1 LYRNLEAEMVRN
13 GITRKDVSDLL
24 NVRYA
29 TVVQKLNG
37 KYKFNLEEA
46 FVIKDNYFPGLSL
59 EYLFQA
65 DEKPKPKVKMRN

>member
-1 LYRNLEAEMVRN
+1 MFKIYKNLEAEMVKN
-13 GITRKDVSDLL
+13 GITRKDISSFL

-37 KYKFNLEEA
+37 RYKFNLDEA
-46 FVIKDNYFPGLSL
+46 FTIKKNFFPELSL

-65 DEKPKPKVKMRN
+65 DDEKLN